1 MIHNLISNHDI
12 VDKASHLREGNI
24 LNHEDL
30 CIDKIKLII
39 IWENKF
45 SVTKINESSYEAIWH
60 SGQKAY
66 DLMLKSETLIFSLL
80 GLNPLLVGMNLK
92 YISLS
97 FSKVL

>member
-1 MIHNLISNHDI
+1 MTNNLIINHDI

-45 SVTKINESSYEAIWH
+45 SVTKINESS
-60 SGQKAY
+60 
-66 DLMLKSETLIFSLL
+66 
-80 GLNPLLVGMNLK
+80 
-92 YISLS
+92 
-97 FSKVL
+97 